1 MIILIIQSHDSLGA
15 HSVRDLIQMHDYNL
29 DIYIPIWVEYYSYI
43 EYSRFYMNK
52 TKHFYL

>member
-29 DIYIPIWVEYYSYI
+29 DIYIPIWAIYYGGI